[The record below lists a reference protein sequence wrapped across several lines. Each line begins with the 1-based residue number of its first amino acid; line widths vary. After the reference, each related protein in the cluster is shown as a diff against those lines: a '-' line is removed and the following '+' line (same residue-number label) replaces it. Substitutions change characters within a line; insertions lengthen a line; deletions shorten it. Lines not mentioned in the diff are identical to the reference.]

1 MMRFGFNIN
10 HAILNNY
17 ISKLITLVFVFTVM
31 SVSSSYGKSAKNR
44 QRIIALAPNLTEICY
59 SLGLQNE
66 IIAITDNAKYPPQTR
81 NKPSIGLEKDIN
93 VSWIKKLAPTIVIAD
108 RKGNSPKQIASMIEN
123 GLNVKITTN
132 DSIDEIYN
140 TIKLVGRWTGSEA
153 QAENLIDEMKTRIA
167 RIKSMIENKPSQKV
181 LFIVNSDP
189 IMTCGKNSIPDILIN
204 LIGSD
209 NIATIG
215 NKNNPF
221 PDMEALVKREPEII
235 FEIIIQNGKKI
246 RPTNE
251 IYRRWS
257 KWPDAP
263 AVKNWRIFVI
273 PHEPVMIAGPRLIR
287 GLEIISSAMYPELAD
302 EILEKNTPDNES
314 F

>member
-1 MMRFGFNIN
+1 MMNLSFNIDRAVWN
-10 HAILNNY
+10 KCINR
-17 ISKLITLVFVFTVM
+17 LITMVFVL
-31 SVSSSYGKSAKNR
+31 SVLPISSSYGESYKTR
-44 QRIIALAPNLTEICY
+44 QRIITLAPNLTEICY
-59 SLGLQNE
+59 SLGVQDK
-66 IIAITDNAKYPPQTR
+66 IIAITDNATYPPQTR

-93 VSWIKKLAPTIVIAD
+93 ISWIKKLAPTIIIAD
-108 RKGNSPKQIASMIEN
+108 HKRNNSKQISTMIEN

-140 TIKLVGRWTGSEA
+140 TIKQIGRWTGSKT
-153 QAENLIDEMKTRIA
+153 QAEILIDNMKTRIA
-167 RIKSMIENKPSQKV
+167 RIRSMVKNKPPQKV

-189 IMTCGKNSIPDILIN
+189 IMTCGKDSIPDILVN

-221 PDMEALVKREPEII
+221 PDMEALVKRGPEII

-246 RPTNE
+246 RPSNE
-251 IYRRWS
+251 IYRRWA

-302 EILEKNTPDNES
+302 EILGKKTPDNES

>member
-1 MMRFGFNIN
+1 MIN
-10 HAILNNY
+10 LSPK
-17 ISKLITLVFVFTVM
+17 ISRAMNKYVNSLITMIFLLSVLP
-31 SVSSSYGKSAKNR
+31 VSSSYGESYKTR
-44 QRIIALAPNLTEICY
+44 QRIITLAPNLTEICY
-59 SLGLQNE
+59 SLGVQDK
-66 IIAITDNAKYPPQTR
+66 IIAITDNSNYPPQTR
-81 NKPSIGLEKDIN
+81 NKPSIGLEKNIN
-93 VSWIKKLAPTIVIAD
+93 ISWMKKLAPTIIIAD
-108 RKGNSPKQIASMIEN
+108 HKRNNPNQISKMIEN

-140 TIKLVGRWTGSEA
+140 TIKQIGLWTGSKKQSEI
-153 QAENLIDEMKTRIA
+153 LIDNMKTRISKI
-167 RIKSMIENKPSQKV
+167 RSMVKNKPSQKV

-189 IMTCGKNSIPDILIN
+189 IMTCGKDSIPNILVN

-215 NKNNPF
+215 KKNNPF
-221 PDMEALVKREPEII
+221 PNMEALVKRGPEII

-246 RPTNE
+246 QPSNE

-263 AVKNWRIFVI
+263 AVKDWRIFVI

-287 GLEIISSAMYPELAD
+287 GLEIITSAMYPELSE
-302 EILEKNTPDNES
+302 EILGKKPQDKES